1 MTDHP
6 CQTRRSCRPRPER
19 CPAVVSLTELDGI
32 RGGSPGPARG
42 HRAVVRR
49 ESGRALAI
57 RHSGDVLLGGAPG
70 AGGFLLNTKASQE
83 AACSCAPAAIVPG
96 QEPESRDE
104 GVSRFAGNGSHLAET
119 DTAEDHA
126 GQVDGPGS
134 SGNTGTGSHPAGA
147 GAAEGHAGHADGSGS
162 SEFTKNGSHPA
173 AADFSNEPGAVL
185 WRHTPT
191 RRTESGLLSYG
202 TASPD
207 SSVQKTA
214 LWRTR
219 AHLNAGPPAR
229 TAGLAPA
236 RPPSAY
242 HCNMAVDSCII

>member
-1 MTDHP
+1 MLMTDHP

-104 GVSRFAGNGSHLAET
+104 GVSRFAGNGSHLEAA
-119 DTAEDHA
+119 D
-126 GQVDGPGS
+126 
-134 SGNTGTGSHPAGA
+134 
-147 GAAEGHAGHADGSGS
+147 AAEGLAGDV
-162 SEFTKNGSHPA
+162 P
-173 AADFSNEPGAVL
+173 PGAN
-185 WRHTPT
+185 
-191 RRTESGLLSYG
+191 ESWQVGRWDFGKGKARAALS
-202 TASPD
+202 
-207 SSVQKTA
+207 
-214 LWRTR
+214 
-219 AHLNAGPPAR
+219 AR
-229 TAGLAPA
+229 LG
-236 RPPSAY
+236 RG
-242 HCNMAVDSCII
+242 